1 MDFSANDMYEPSFRF
16 FDQTLL
22 DAVNSGDE
30 DSHMFFRLLSLCHTV
45 MPEEKDG
52 KEGGG
57 SETG

>member
-16 FDQTLL
+16 FDQSLL

-52 KEGGG
+52 ERTVERRG
-57 SETG
+57 